1 MINKSKWLESLPKNN
16 LYNVEIDQLDH
27 DRWVN
32 TIPKSNTY
40 NSIKK
45 YSFAAIL
52 FVLVAGF
59 IWLKGE
65 MKIDSCLDN
74 GGRWDYENKTCEYS

>member
-1 MINKSKWLESLPKNN
+1 MK
-16 LYNVEIDQLDH
+16 
-27 DRWVN
+27 
-32 TIPKSNTY
+32 
-40 NSIKK
+40 KK
-45 YSFAAIL
+45 YYLIAAIL

-65 MKIDSCLDN
+65 MKIDSCFDN